1 VRRGAALIMLLAA
14 TVSSRAAE
22 PPYGKEFARLAEILG
37 SLHYLTGL
45 CDPAPSPWRAEM
57 QQLIAAENPD
67 ADFRAKLVDRFNI
80 GFSSFA
86 SVYRRCTASAEAAI
100 ERYREE
106 GAELIEGLA
115 TGFGAAAEPAR

>member
-1 VRRGAALIMLLAA
+1 VRRRALILVLLAA
-14 TVSSRAAE
+14 TAGAHAAE

-45 CDPAPSPWRAEM
+45 CGAAPSPWRAEM
-57 QQLIAAENPD
+57 EQLIAAENPD
-67 ADFRAKLVDRFNI
+67 PDFRAKLVDRFNI
-80 GFSSFA
+80 GFASFA

-100 ERYREE
+100 DRYRVE

-115 TGFGAAAEPAR
+115 TGFGPAAEPAR

>member
-1 VRRGAALIMLLAA
+1 MRPGAAFLMLLAA
-14 TVSSRAAE
+14 TVSGQAAE

-45 CDPAPSPWRAEM
+45 CDPGPSPWRAEM

-67 ADFRAKLVDRFNI
+67 PDFRAKLVDRFNI

-100 ERYREE
+100 DRYRAE
-106 GAELIEGLA
+106 GAALIEGLA
-115 TGFGAAAEPAR
+115 IGFGAAAEPAR

>member
-1 VRRGAALIMLLAA
+1 MRHGAALLMLLAA
-14 TVSSRAAE
+14 TAGAHGAE

-57 QQLIAAENPD
+57 EQLIAVENPD
-67 ADFRAKLVDRFNI
+67 PDFRARLVDRFNI

-100 ERYREE
+100 DRYRTE
-106 GAELIEGLA
+106 GAKLIEGLA
-115 TGFGAAAEPAR
+115 AGFGAAAEPAR